1 MSTRKPFTMIASAM
15 MFVLTAEAAEAQDE
29 PAAWLAVRQ
38 CEVKPTES
46 GAMRTAFAEFVEH
59 AVANPADTDTP
70 GSVYGAFR
78 QRVWGD
84 AHFTIIYEV
93 ASWGE
98 YDDRNRARFQRM
110 RDDDRF
116 AELWQAWNS
125 HLVPGSCQTSFH
137 QRWP

>member
-1 MSTRKPFTMIASAM
+1 MSIRNTLMIIAFAM

-46 GAMRTAFAEFVEH
+46 GVMRTAFAEFVEY
-59 AVANPADTDTP
+59 AVANTP
-70 GSVYGAFR
+70 DLPGNVYGSFR

-84 AHFTIIYEV
+84 AHFTTIYEV
-93 ASWGE
+93 ANIGE
-98 YDDRNRARFQRM
+98 YFDLTRGRRQVMADDARWR
-110 RDDDRF
+110 
-116 AELWQAWNS
+116 ELWQAWNS
-125 HLVPGSCQTSFH
+125 HLVPQSCDVSFH